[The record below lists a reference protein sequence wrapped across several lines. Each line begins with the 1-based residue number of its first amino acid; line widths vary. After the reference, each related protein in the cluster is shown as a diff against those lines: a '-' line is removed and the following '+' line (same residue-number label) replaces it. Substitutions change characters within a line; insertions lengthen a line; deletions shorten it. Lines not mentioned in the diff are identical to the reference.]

1 MARRSSDRR
10 NARCAPG
17 RPCAASWI
25 WWPTSAKDVAAPLV
39 LFSYANP
46 VVRYGVEAF
55 AARAAEV
62 GVDGVLLLDLPLEE
76 AGPTRDVLVAHG
88 LAPIFLLSPTTTAAR
103 VRKANELGR
112 GFLYAI
118 SRLGVTGVRATGRR
132 RCARRWWS
140 GCAQDTTLP
149 IALGFGLSRPE
160 HIRDVGRY
168 ADAAVVGSALV
179 AQIAKHG
186 AVAGPGRRGAGVRA
200 LAARGSLDMSDPD
213 WRMRALRERIDALD
227 EQIVALLNERASCA
241 LEIGEIKR
249 VVGLE
254 IYQPGREKDVLDHV
268 RRVNRGAARRRR
280 GHAAVRANHRR
291 GAASRAR
298 RAGAR
303 REGDE

>member
-1 MARRSSDRR
+1 MSTRLDQAFARMKAEQRTGLVAFVSGGGPTLERSGEVVRAVDEGGADVIEIGVPFSDPLADGPEIQRSSERALRAGATLRGVLDLVADLR
-10 NARCAPG
+10 
-17 RPCAASWI
+17 
-25 WWPTSAKDVAAPLV
+25 KDVAAPLV

-76 AGPTRDVLVAHG
+76 AGPTRDVLVAQG

-103 VRKANELGR
+103 VRKANELGK

-118 SRLGVTGVRATGRR
+118 SRLGVTGVRAEVADD
-132 RCARRWWS
+132 ARGLVERLR
-140 GCAQDTTLP
+140 QDATLP

-186 AVAGPGRRGAGVRA
+186 QSPALADEVRA
-200 LAARGSLDMSDPD
+200 FVR
-213 WRMRALRERIDALD
+213 WLREG
-227 EQIVALLNERASCA
+227 ASA
-241 LEIGEIKR
+241 
-249 VVGLE
+249 
-254 IYQPGREKDVLDHV
+254 
-268 RRVNRGAARRRR
+268 
-280 GHAAVRANHRR
+280 
-291 GAASRAR
+291 
-298 RAGAR
+298 
-303 REGDE
+303 

>member
-1 MARRSSDRR
+1 MSTRLDQAFARMKAEQRTGLVAFVSGGDPTLERSGEVVRAVDEGGADVIEIGVPFSDPLADGPEIQRSSERALRAGATLRGVLDLVADLR
-10 NARCAPG
+10 
-17 RPCAASWI
+17 
-25 WWPTSAKDVAAPLV
+25 KDVAAPLV

-76 AGPTRDVLVAHG
+76 AGPTRDILVAHG

-103 VRKANELGR
+103 VRRANELGR

-118 SRLGVTGVRATGRR
+118 SRLGVTGVRAQVAAD
-132 RCARRWWS
+132 ARGLVERLR
-140 GCAQDTTLP
+140 QDTTLP

-186 AVAGPGRRGAGVRA
+186 QSPALADEVRA
-200 LAARGSLDMSDPD
+200 FVR
-213 WRMRALRERIDALD
+213 WLREG
-227 EQIVALLNERASCA
+227 ASA
-241 LEIGEIKR
+241 
-249 VVGLE
+249 
-254 IYQPGREKDVLDHV
+254 
-268 RRVNRGAARRRR
+268 
-280 GHAAVRANHRR
+280 
-291 GAASRAR
+291 
-298 RAGAR
+298 
-303 REGDE
+303 